1 MGTVYLL
8 PSLLHEE
15 GLAAI
20 PPYILQAV
28 QQCQVL
34 FVENERTARRYLK
47 QLDRSIIIDNFEWFV
62 SDGLSAASNNGQRP
76 DTPAVSNTFRQR
88 LKEGKTIGII
98 SEAGCPGVADPGQE
112 LVAIAQEMK
121 ATVKPLVG
129 PNSLLL
135 ALMASG
141 MNGQQFRFH
150 GYLPID
156 NQQRSK
162 ALKELEAES
171 EKKDCTQLFIET
183 PYRNHQLIEAIIK
196 NCKPSTRL
204 CIAVNLTG
212 PDESIKTMNL
222 SEWQKHLPEIHK
234 KPAIFLL
241 YSGK

>member
-1 MGTVYLL
+1 MAMVYLL

-20 PPYILQAV
+20 PPYILEAV
-28 QQCQVL
+28 KQCQVL

-47 QLDRSIIIDNFEWFV
+47 QLSKEIVIDDFEWV
-62 SDGLSAASNNGQRP
+62 SDRPGSDTSATLAL
-76 DTPAVSNTFRQR
+76 FRTR
-88 LKEGKTIGII
+88 LKENKTIGII

-121 ATVKPLVG
+121 VTVKPLVG

-156 NQQRSK
+156 SFQRAK
-162 ALKELEAES
+162 ALKELEADS
-171 EKKDCTQLFIET
+171 EKKDCTELFIET
-183 PYRNHQLIEAIIK
+183 PYRNNQLIEAILK

-212 PDESIKTMNL
+212 PDESVKTMKI
-222 SEWQKHLPEIHK
+222 SEWQKQLPDIHK
-234 KPAIFLL
+234 KTAIFLL
-241 YSGK
+241 YAGK